1 MRSGLLKK
9 FISVIITAVMLTV
22 PFMYC
27 FSSASEVEKYPII
40 YVDSIIPDMGESDS
54 SETGLAGFFCKN
66 KSIYCRIL

>member
-1 MRSGLLKK
+1 MLKK

-40 YVDSIIPDMGESDS
+40 HVPGIMHTDIYNDTNSPD
-54 SETGLAGFFCKN
+54 AGVAADK
-66 KSIYCRIL
+66 